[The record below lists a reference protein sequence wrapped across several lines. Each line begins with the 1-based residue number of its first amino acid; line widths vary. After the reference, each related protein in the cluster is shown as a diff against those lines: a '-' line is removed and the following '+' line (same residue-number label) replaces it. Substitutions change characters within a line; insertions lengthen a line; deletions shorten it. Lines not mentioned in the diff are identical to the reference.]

1 MVRRSERRSLRIAA
15 AVARTG
21 VDHNAAEQDEAGS
34 ASGGT
39 ATERRAIAL
48 RCERLVGGDL
58 GAITRGGYDLLNP
71 FS

>member
-1 MVRRSERRSLRIAA
+1 MTA

-21 VDHNAAEQDEAGS
+21 VDHNAAERGEAGS

-39 ATERRAIAL
+39 AAERRVIAL
-48 RCERLVGGDL
+48 RRERFARGDL
-58 GAITRGGYDLLNP
+58 GAITRGGYDLHDP